1 MSKRLLAAGIVRD
14 LEFDS
19 MDSLEVYLYALRHKC
34 IDYKCIETFERADGS
49 VIVRLLSRYNNA
61 DLIELFNS

>member
-19 MDSLEVYLYALRHKC
+19 MDSLEVYLYQLQHKC
-34 IDYKCIETFERADGS
+34 IDYKSLETFERSDGS
-49 VIVRLLSRYNNA
+49 VIVRLLCQYNNA
-61 DLIELFNS
+61 DLIELYR

>member
-19 MDSLEVYLYALRHKC
+19 MDSLEVYLYQLQHKC
-34 IDYKCIETFERADGS
+34 IDYKCLETFERFDGS
-49 VIVRLLSRYNNA
+49 VIVRLLCQYNNA
-61 DLIELFNS
+61 DLIKLYR